1 MPIPQ
6 GQECSPLG
14 PGQTD
19 NSTGWG
25 QEGAAKLARCTECGL
40 GVVNPNRGL
49 VGIELK
55 GGQRES
61 PAGLAARSGHPL
73 GKHQGL
79 LTHSVISAAI
89 GWPRTG
95 EGVCQGHSSSYPDPI
110 SLQNLPFEFKSSNT
124 SRYQGEQSHTHT
136 HTLSHLIPHSDPTA
150 VRENLELP

>member
-1 MPIPQ
+1 M
-6 GQECSPLG
+6 
-14 PGQTD
+14 
-19 NSTGWG
+19 
-25 QEGAAKLARCTECGL
+25 
-40 GVVNPNRGL
+40 
-49 VGIELK
+49 GIELK

-124 SRYQGEQSHTHT
+124 SRYQGEQSDTHTHT

-150 VRENLELP
+150 VREDLELP